1 MRRCGAVIVLAVA
14 VLALFPWPSGAQD
27 SWLDSAL
34 EGWNTAG
41 AAVPAAPSSS
51 GSDAGICAQFVRPPE
66 TNEDAALVAQGWQL
80 RQSYERGWNITLV
93 GGAVGFDA
101 MCRPVYYQQFVFVDG
116 VFAGTLSPQPMV
128 PRSDGTLTD
137 ASITAADRV
146 LATYARYLPTDPLC
160 CPSREIQVSFAIT
173 RAPEGPVV
181 IPVDGQA
188 TATPSGARDAAT
200 SGFATTPWCVILG
213 TGGDDLSLVS
223 WSEDEIAAFE
233 AEAPDIQSAPQDPA
247 TGTCRDLAG
256 LPVVRDFLGGFSWV
270 CLQTAGGG
278 WYGPQW
284 TAKIY
289 LPRTADPQTAD
300 PPKAVPPDPTQGGCP
315 GPRDDSI
322 PQRPESEL
330 AASTVVYLSQ
340 LDAPNDLDT
349 LYAWLHPDAQA
360 VVPKDAVT
368 EWLSRAPEPIKVT
381 SVDFGEWTWDVTG
394 TTYPNTAEVAYV
406 QPLVEC
412 STDEPDEPCKVR
424 PVPLVVRLVQDD
436 QGLWRWFFER

>member
-93 GGAVGFDA
+93 VGAVGFDA
-101 MCRPVYYQQFVFVDG
+101 MCRPVYFQQFVFVEG

-137 ASITAADRV
+137 ASITAPDSV

-173 RAPEGPVV
+173 RTPEGPVAT
-181 IPVDGQA
+181 PVDGQA

-200 SGFATTPWCVILG
+200 SGSATTPWCVILG

-223 WSEDEIAAFE
+223 WSEDEIAAYE
-233 AEAPDIQSAPQDPA
+233 AEAPGIQSAPQDPA

-284 TAKIY
+284 TAEIY
-289 LPRTADPQTAD
+289 LPRN
-300 PPKAVPPDPTQGGCP
+300 AVPPDPTQGGCP

-322 PQRPESEL
+322 PQRPDSEQ
-330 AASTVVYLSQ
+330 AAATVVYLSQ
-340 LDAPNDLDT
+340 LEAPNDLDT

-368 EWLSRAPEPIKVT
+368 GWLSRGPNPIEVT
-381 SVDFGEWTWDVTG
+381 SVDFGEWSWDVTG
-394 TTYPNTAEVAYV
+394 ATYPNTAEVVYE
-406 QPLVEC
+406 QPLANG
-412 STDEPDEPCKVR
+412 ST
-424 PVPLVVRLVQDD
+424 VPYVVRLVQDN
-436 QGLWRWFFER
+436 QGLWRWFFEP